1 MTVKLKH
8 TSATT
13 ALSITPLI
21 DVVFLLLIFF
31 LVNTRFEK
39 TDREM
44 EFPLPSASEAQ
55 PVTEEPTEMFINI
68 DQEGHYFVG
77 GQMRTADQ
85 VEAMLQQAHTNNPLT
100 QSVILRADK
109 RVPLDYVVVVANLC
123 NKVGIHNYTINTD
136 GE

>member
-1 MTVKLKH
+1 MAVKLKNS
-8 TSATT
+8 SATT

-31 LVNTRFEK
+31 LVTTRFEK

-55 PVTEEPTEMFINI
+55 PVTEEPNELFVNI
-68 DQEGHYFVG
+68 DQEGKYFVN
-77 GQMRTADQ
+77 GQQRTADQ
-85 VEAMLQQAHTNNPLT
+85 VESILQQANTDNPLT

-109 RVPLDYVVVVANLC
+109 RVPVDYVVVVANIC
-123 NKVGIHNYTINTD
+123 NKVGIKSYTINTD
-136 GE
+136 SE

>member
-1 MTVKLKH
+1 MAVKLKQS
-8 TSATT
+8 SAST

-31 LVNTRFEK
+31 LVTTRFEK

-55 PVTEEPTEMFINI
+55 PVTEEPQELFINI
-68 DQEGHYFVG
+68 DREGNYFVN
-77 GQMRTADQ
+77 GQQRTADQ
-85 VEAMLQQAHTNNPLT
+85 VEAILLQAQANNPLT

-109 RVPLDYVVVVANLC
+109 RVPLDHVVTVANIC
-123 NKVGIHNYTINTD
+123 NKTRIHSYTINTD

>member
-1 MTVKLKH
+1 MAVKLKH

-31 LVNTRFEK
+31 LVTTRFEK

-55 PVTEEPTEMFINI
+55 PVTEEPQELFINI
-68 DQEGHYFVG
+68 DVEGNYFVNG
-77 GQMRTADQ
+77 RKCTADQ
-85 VEAMLQQAHTNNPLT
+85 VEAILLQAQADNPLT

-109 RVPLDYVVVVANLC
+109 RVPLDYVVTVANLC
-123 NKVGIHNYTINTD
+123 NKADINSYTINTD